1 MSGWEGEGPF
11 SNLLFYDLYLRLT
24 GKEGK
29 PQVAVLL
36 EGVPP
41 NGDPR
46 HDEVTQVLCQTHQ
59 PGNSSRLVLKG
70 VVLPSHRPWA
80 FGSLGRVVLVGHGG
94 QHLYLPQASG
104 MSSVTPLLRPA
115 LGPFLPSCPQ
125 L

>member
-1 MSGWEGEGPF
+1 MAGKVRVVSQTF
-11 SNLLFYDLYLRLT
+11 YIYDLYPRLT
-24 GKEGK
+24 RKEGK
-29 PQVAVLL
+29 PQIAVLM

-46 HDEVTQVLCQTHQ
+46 YIEVTHVLCQTHQ
-59 PGNSSRLVLKG
+59 LGNSSWLVPKG

-80 FGSLGRVVLVGHGG
+80 FGGLSRVVLVGRRG

-104 MSSVTPLLRPA
+104 MSSVTPFLRPA

-125 L
+125 P